1 MATCNFSKKNAR
13 YIYALED
20 DSAKFFEGSEWNEKG
35 FEFHGLPVGADVEI
49 FVNPGYYEGA
59 NIDYEIMFEGYKL
72 SDYECIDDLLFD
84 FRDYYE
90 DVVELNPGMAVI
102 QWRTF
107 CNRFRKFAESVI
119 GKVEDYCRESCDQV
133 LKVAGVFSNGAAV
146 YSVVK

>member
-20 DSAKFFEGSEWNEKG
+20 DSVEFFEGSEWNEKG

-49 FVNPGYYEGA
+49 FANPGYYEGA

-107 CNRFRKFAESVI
+107 CNRFGEFAESVI
-119 GKVEDYCRESCDQV
+119 GKVEGYCRESCDQV